1 MTTTIKELRPPPEE
15 TVDFGRGFAAAREQ
29 AEPIAARLE
38 EELQAIARA
47 LDCRRDR
54 VLEVA
59 QDLFCTLKGAIT

>member
-1 MTTTIKELRPPPEE
+1 MTTIKDLRPPPGE
-15 TVDFGRGFAAAREQ
+15 TVDFGRGFADAMEQ

-59 QDLFCTLKGAIT
+59 QDTYRSLRGAIT